1 MQFGAFMINNYYDH
15 SSNGKEGRKQRREWK
30 WGEEKKKREE
40 GKEKS
45 TYLGIGPF
53 NFSPLFL

>member
-30 WGEEKKKREE
+30 
-40 GKEKS
+40 
-45 TYLGIGPF
+45 
-53 NFSPLFL
+53 